1 MGVYQKNLFLPSY
14 IYSRSRFQS
23 PQRNLRNLPRH
34 YFYILFHASTNR
46 YILGKKKCQEKFT
59 LLWCCCYQKKILERI
74 GEISAKFTLGPVPPS
89 DNPSLGFHSL
99 MFHFDG
105 VCGVSPGRNAIYRP
119 FIYFRPFLS
128 EPKGREADTRVSIAI
143 LISYCDR
150 SNALPDSVWMV
161 YTRARHSPARQHP
174 FVHGTLTPVYDD
186 VVSMWN
192 HTLRPFYETSRATIS
207 ASLVRQSAS
216 ACGWSPSRGE
226 KSVLELRLNATAHS
240 CHAVLT
246 WKYK

>member
-59 LLWCCCYQKKILERI
+59 LLWCCCYQEKILERI
-74 GEISAKFTLGPVPPS
+74 GQISAKFTLGPVPPS

-105 VCGVSPGRNAIYRP
+105 VCGVSPGRRFATRFIGRLFIFARFCQSRRGGRP
-119 FIYFRPFLS
+119 IPGCRSLS
-128 EPKGREADTRVSIAI
+128 
-143 LISYCDR
+143 
-150 SNALPDSVWMV
+150 
-161 YTRARHSPARQHP
+161 
-174 FVHGTLTPVYDD
+174 
-186 VVSMWN
+186 
-192 HTLRPFYETSRATIS
+192 
-207 ASLVRQSAS
+207 
-216 ACGWSPSRGE
+216 
-226 KSVLELRLNATAHS
+226 
-240 CHAVLT
+240 
-246 WKYK
+246 